1 MVLSVIAYN
10 LVIDNKRIENAKA
23 EEFKDFFASTGTYD
37 LLSNLS
43 SIIMKKYSQ
52 KRPKGLREHNQIE

>member
-43 SIIMKKYSQ
+43 SIIMKSIL
-52 KRPKGLREHNQIE
+52 RKGTQGPQGA